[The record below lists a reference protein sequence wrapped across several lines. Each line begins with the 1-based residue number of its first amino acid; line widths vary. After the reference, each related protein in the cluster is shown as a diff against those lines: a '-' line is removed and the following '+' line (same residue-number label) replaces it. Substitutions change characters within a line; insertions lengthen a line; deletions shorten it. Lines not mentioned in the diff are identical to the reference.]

1 MMKQPFW
8 RLARSTLI
16 YGLGG
21 ILSRFVTFLL
31 LPVFTS
37 YLTPVDFGISSILG
51 FIGLL
56 LTPMFS
62 LGLGAAMG
70 ICYFEGDDR
79 CRKEA
84 TIWTVFTVLGI
95 SVCLLAVLGCVFAQE
110 ISLLA
115 FRTPQYHYLVTLS
128 VLSTCLNI
136 LGIPFLLYFQFEDRA
151 KTFVILAIFS
161 TFIGIGLNVLMVV
174 VLERGVQG
182 LIESVLIGQ
191 AVTLL
196 VFMLPVIPVVR
207 YRFSRTLAYEI
218 LKLGLPLIPS
228 FAFLFVVQQGNKYI
242 LQWFKGLETVG
253 IYTIGF
259 NLGLMMNLIVS
270 GFTSAWMPY
279 FMSFIN
285 KRDEARILFGRILT
299 YYVFS
304 FGGLSL
310 LFYIA
315 ARPVVMIMTK
325 AAFHDAYKVVGLSAT
340 AQFLTG
346 VFSIFLPAIYF
357 AKEVR
362 YVTLIQGI
370 SAFLAVVLNVLL
382 TLWMG
387 MLGSAIG
394 LVLGILVMSILQH
407 AWNLKRK
414 SFYLNVKYE
423 WNRILWFSV
432 FYVGYTVNMLLK
444 PNFSLV
450 VELLISGAA
459 VAMLPILLYVML
471 NNEERKVVRKIGKR
485 LKEKIPF
492 FSFCG
497 SIDSE
502 TRKWEL

>member
-1 MMKQPFW
+1 MMRQPFW
-8 RLARSTLI
+8 RLARGTVI
-16 YGLGG
+16 YGVGG

-37 YLTPVDFGISSILG
+37 YLTPADFGISSMLG
-51 FIGLL
+51 FIGLF
-56 LTPMFS
+56 LTAVFS

-79 CRKEA
+79 CRKET

-95 SVCLLAVLGCVFAQE
+95 SVSLLAVLGCVFAQE

-151 KTFVILAIFS
+151 KTFVILAIVS
-161 TFIGIGLNVLMVV
+161 TFIGIGLNILMVV
-174 VLERGVQG
+174 ILEKGIQG

-196 VFMLPVIPVVR
+196 VFLLPVIPVVR
-207 YRFSRTLAYEI
+207 YRFSRTLTCEI
-218 LKLGLPLIPS
+218 LKLGVPLIPS
-228 FAFLFVVQQGNKYI
+228 FAFLFVIQQGNKYI
-242 LQWFKGLETVG
+242 LQGLNGLDTVG
-253 IYTIGF
+253 IYTVGF

-270 GFTSAWMPY
+270 GFTSARMPY

-285 KRDEARILFGRILT
+285 KRDEARILFGRVLT
-299 YYVFS
+299 YYAFT

-310 LFYIA
+310 LFYMT

-325 AAFHDAYKVVGLSAT
+325 TAFHEASKVVGLSAT
-340 AQFLTG
+340 AQLLTG

-370 SAFLAVVLNVLL
+370 SAFLAVALNLL
-382 TLWMG
+382 LILWIG

-414 SFYLNVKYE
+414 RFYLNVQYE
-423 WNRILWFSV
+423 WNRILRFSV
-432 FYVGYTVNMLLK
+432 FYVVCIVIMLLK
-444 PNFSLV
+444 PNFSLD
-450 VELLISGAA
+450 VELLISGSA
-459 VAMLPILLYVML
+459 VAILPIFLYALL
-471 NNEERKVVRKIGKR
+471 NNEEREMLRRIGKR
-485 LKEKIPF
+485 LRQKI
-492 FSFCG
+492 SFCAP
-497 SIDSE
+497 IDSE
-502 TRKWEL
+502 ARKWEQ

>member
-8 RLARSTLI
+8 RLAKGTLI
-16 YGLGG
+16 YGVGG
-21 ILSRFVTFLL
+21 ILSRFITFLL

-51 FIGLL
+51 FVGML
-56 LTPMFS
+56 LTPVFS

-70 ICYFEGDDR
+70 ICYFEVDDR

-95 SVCLLAVLGCVFAQE
+95 SVSLLAALGCVFARE

-161 TFIGIGLNVLMVV
+161 TLICIGLNVLMVV
-174 VLERGVQG
+174 VLEKGIQG

-191 AVTLL
+191 AATFL
-196 VFMLPVIPVVR
+196 VFLLPLISLVR
-207 YRFSRTLAYEI
+207 YRFSKTLAYEI
-218 LKLGLPLIPS
+218 LKLGVPLIPS
-228 FAFLFVVQQGNKYI
+228 FAFLFVIQQGNKYI
-242 LQWFKGLETVG
+242 LQWLDGLDNVG
-253 IYTIGF
+253 IYTVGF

-285 KRDEARILFGRILT
+285 KWEEARILFGRVLT
-299 YYVFS
+299 YYAFS

-310 LFYIA
+310 LFYMT

-325 AAFHDAYKVVGLSAT
+325 TAFHDAYKVVGLSAT

-357 AKEVR
+357 AKDVR

-370 SAFLAVVLNVLL
+370 SAFLAVVLNLL
-382 TLWMG
+382 LILWMG

-407 AWNLKRK
+407 MWNLKQK
-414 SFYLNVKYE
+414 SSYLNVQYE
-423 WNRILWFSV
+423 WNRILWFTV
-432 FYVGYTVNMLLK
+432 FYVGYVVIMLLK
-444 PNFSLV
+444 PNFPLAI
-450 VELLISGAA
+450 ELLISVSA
-459 VAMLPILLYVML
+459 VAMLPIFLYALL
-471 NNEERKVVRKIGKR
+471 NKKEREVLQKIRKQLRQKTS
-485 LKEKIPF
+485 L

-497 SIDSE
+497 SIDSK
-502 TRKWEL
+502 TGKWEL